1 MAEIAAWAKDKGMN
15 MADMIKDCYLKYGF
29 SFEKGI
35 SLVRKG
41 KSGAEEIV
49 ALMKQFRENPPKEIA
64 GEPVVVVKDFLTL
77 EQKNADGTTVKL
89 EMPTTSNV
97 LQYYTA
103 NETKV
108 SIRPSGTEPKI
119 KFYLEVHDKMNSKD
133 EYDALMAKAQ
143 EKIAVIM
150 KELGI

>member
-1 MAEIAAWAKDKGMN
+1 MEH
-15 MADMIKDCYLKYGF
+15 
-29 SFEKGI
+29 
-35 SLVRKG
+35 
-41 KSGAEEIV
+41 
-49 ALMKQFRENPPKEIA
+49 
-64 GEPVVVVKDFLTL
+64 
-77 EQKNADGTTVKL
+77 KNADGTTVKL